1 MAAIIRWPI
10 FGLIA
15 RALAQI
21 LKPGRDPGGRLTTML
36 PGIAGVLV
44 GGFIGRALW
53 GSSGVTGW
61 GLGSFAL
68 AIGGAVL
75 LLLLYRLIVGRRST
89 AVTTTKGGRDRWAA

>member
-1 MAAIIRWPI
+1 MGAIIGWAI

-15 RALAQI
+15 GAIAKLLMPA
-21 LKPGRDPGGRLTTML
+21 RDPGGWFTTML
-36 PGIAGVLV
+36 LGIAGALV

-75 LLLLYRLIVGRRST
+75 LLFLYRLIVGRRST
-89 AVTTTKGGRDRWAA
+89 AVTTKSGRDRWAA